1 MPRLWVVCVVSLGF
15 FIRTTA
21 AQYQI
26 IEPDPYRG
34 TESEE
39 RSFSYDEQSF
49 IDRFTYR
56 FDPEDVLAWQESG
69 EGLRVTGGSVSRDE
83 MYLIAQFK
91 KQWFVNERV
100 FATFRYQKDEDFD
113 ARYNRELFGPG
124 ITFGEGWS
132 LTVMSDLQ
140 PEKRD
145 TDLQVEL
152 EWESR
157 SNSSY
162 GQSEISNDEL
172 REHFRL
178 ALVLVDPFYNEKSD
192 AFFYEEK
199 PYTIFGEGRFQLLEQ
214 GWIHGWI
221 NWNTETEFRKRDSSS
236 TFSYKQREGGI
247 LFSYGSTA
255 DSIVFTSLKGQV
267 GERRWDTAPEGSRRE
282 LERDNLVVDLE
293 LRTALS
299 LGLRGWVGARY
310 FILNEDVNALQL
322 IPTSDLME
330 RDESYLH
337 FGVLWS
343 ISDTLTFRPGVYF
356 NFLEES
362 SERQGTF
369 LKTSSTRETETGR
382 VTFPLQID
390 FPHYN
395 SRFTVNPTLEWPGH
409 PFGGLGI
416 QLVVQL

>member
-1 MPRLWVVCVVSLGF
+1 
-15 FIRTTA
+15 
-21 AQYQI
+21 
-26 IEPDPYRG
+26 
-34 TESEE
+34 
-39 RSFSYDEQSF
+39 
-49 IDRFTYR
+49 
-56 FDPEDVLAWQESG
+56 
-69 EGLRVTGGSVSRDE
+69 

-113 ARYNRELFGPG
+113 ARYNRELFGAG
-124 ITFGEGWS
+124 ITFGAGWS

-152 EWESR
+152 EWESH

-178 ALVLVDPFYNEKSD
+178 AVVLVDPFYNEKSD

-199 PYTIFGEGRFQLLEQ
+199 PYTIFSEGRFQLLEQ
-214 GWIHGWI
+214 GWVHGWI
-221 NWNTETEFRKRDSSS
+221 NVNTETEFRTRDSSS

-247 LFSYGSTA
+247 VLSYGSPA

-267 GERRWDTAPEGSRRE
+267 GERRWDTAPERSRRE
-282 LERDNLVVDLE
+282 LERENLVIDLE

-299 LGLRGWVGARY
+299 LGLRGWIGARY
-310 FILNEDVNALQL
+310 FILNEDVSALQL

-330 RDESYLH
+330 RDESYFH

-369 LKTSSTRETETGR
+369 LTTSSTRETETGR

-395 SRFTVNPTLEWPGH
+395 SRLTVNPTLEWPGH